1 MIPSLQ
7 YANEGTE
14 YNSNMSSEVTMIYLR
29 VSLTR
34 ISWNGL
40 NLRALECKGLH
51 SRSVIRIGWS
61 TVGVSMPN

>member
-14 YNSNMSSEVTMIYLR
+14 YNSNMSSEVTIIDIR

-34 ISWNGL
+34 ISGMVSTYALWNVKDYIIVQSLG
-40 NLRALECKGLH
+40 
-51 SRSVIRIGWS
+51 
-61 TVGVSMPN
+61 